1 MPQFFMLAVQEIIS
15 IAADKLPNY
24 EAKIKSFYEEHI
36 HSDDEIRFILDGK
49 GEWTEFSHGTWQ
61 HQSTGSPICSPGWQL
76 QFCVCCTR

>member
-1 MPQFFMLAVQEIIS
+1 MQHCMCLAHLTSWPTLVALLVLQEIIS

-49 GEWTEFSHGTWQ
+49 GK
-61 HQSTGSPICSPGWQL
+61 ST
-76 QFCVCCTR
+76 